1 MNLPLLISVIVGLVV
16 LFVIVLITL
25 SGRRSRSGR
34 QIQATITRVQV
45 EAGSLSSWWVVTAQ
59 WPDPRTGQI
68 VTFHSHHLK
77 FPPKQH
83 PGESI
88 TVVIDPY
95 DPTRYR
101 MEV

>member
-1 MNLPLLISVIVGLVV
+1 MNLPLVTSVIVGLVV
-16 LFVIVLITL
+16 LFVIVLIIL
-25 SGRRSRSGR
+25 SRRRSRSGR

-59 WPDPRTGQI
+59 WSDPRTGQI
-68 VTFHSHHLK
+68 ATFRSHHLK
-77 FPPKQH
+77 LPPKQH

-88 TVVIDPY
+88 TVFIDPY

-101 MEV
+101 MEL